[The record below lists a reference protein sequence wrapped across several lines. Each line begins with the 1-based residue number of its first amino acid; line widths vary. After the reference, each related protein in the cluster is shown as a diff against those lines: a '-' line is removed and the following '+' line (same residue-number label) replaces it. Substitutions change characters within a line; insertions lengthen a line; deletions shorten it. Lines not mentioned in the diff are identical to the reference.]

1 MTRPMHPRRG
11 SGARLGLTASPSA
24 SLESVVLAELT
35 AVREA
40 VATMEQRLAAPAAE
54 TQALARSADAQRRKL
69 DELAAALGE
78 VRRRQG
84 EAAKLLASLQEARSR
99 PAFRRLAAILRD
111 AAAAAARGGP
121 SPLGR
126 WSLPWRA
133 GKRPPQAVE
142 PTPAPD
148 WVLAGAQG
156 RGQCR
161 AVLAVVFGLSSA
173 EAAALAARL
182 PGKVP
187 AGVIPVFVTDRS
199 DFAPYRAQRA
209 CFEYLPDRR
218 GLSAGAM
225 PPRDWELYR
234 ARRFALLCD
243 KWKPLRVVAF
253 GAEATRQ
260 LTQWSRS
267 PHLSEP
273 ARELLSA
280 EPAAGAPDEVLAR
293 PPAR

>member
-1 MTRPMHPRRG
+1 MARQMHPRRG
-11 SGARLGLTASPSA
+11 SGARLGLTAPTSA
-24 SLESVVLAELT
+24 SLESAVLAEL
-35 AVREA
+35 AALREA
-40 VATMEQRLAAPAAE
+40 VAAVEQRLAAPAAE
-54 TQALARSADAQRRKL
+54 DLALARSADAQRRKL
-69 DELAAALGE
+69 DELATALGE

-84 EAAKLLASLQEARSR
+84 EAAKLLADLRGARSG
-99 PAFRRLAAILRD
+99 PTLARLAGILRD
-111 AAAAAARGGP
+111 AAAAARRQLGW
-121 SPLGR
+121 LGR
-126 WSLPWRA
+126 RSLPWRV
-133 GKRPPQAVE
+133 GKRTPQTAE
-142 PTPAPD
+142 PTPAPN

-161 AVLAVVFGLSSA
+161 AVLAVVFGLSPA
-173 EAAALAARL
+173 EVAALAARL
-182 PGKVP
+182 PGEVP

-218 GLSAGAM
+218 DPSAGAA

-260 LTQWSRS
+260 VARWSRS
-267 PHLSEP
+267 PHLSAS

-280 EPAAGAPDEVLAR
+280 EPAAGAPDEVVAR
-293 PPAR
+293 SPAQ